1 MGQFSWMFADKNN
14 KQALNEGCPA
24 YVALP
29 DGGYIY
35 EPCYDGYGN
44 FGGKD
49 IYNLVADWNREYLSK
64 HPEHDVKSHDMYGR
78 EIAFPVCRHSWYW
91 KYADLK
97 LTPEEVVKQAD
108 LCDYRGIGID
118 IACYDKQNAALPFP
132 IKICREK
139 PRPGDYEKLPPS
151 EADPNQGWG
160 KPDDDDEYGESEDG
174 QVKLWNIGDV
184 MKYVDLSMEAFTDD
198 LVPVI
203 LGKEGDFSITYDADE
218 NGLNFSWE
226 WNDLKREKRIEIE
239 RGESAEQFK
248 NKVDA
253 YLFAMLIMLANL

>member
-1 MGQFSWMFADKNN
+1 
-14 KQALNEGCPA
+14 
-24 YVALP
+24 
-29 DGGYIY
+29 
-35 EPCYDGYGN
+35 
-44 FGGKD
+44 
-49 IYNLVADWNREYLSK
+49 
-64 HPEHDVKSHDMYGR
+64 
-78 EIAFPVCRHSWYW
+78 
-91 KYADLK
+91 
-97 LTPEEVVKQAD
+97 
-108 LCDYRGIGID
+108 
-118 IACYDKQNAALPFP
+118 
-132 IKICREK
+132 
-139 PRPGDYEKLPPS
+139 
-151 EADPNQGWG
+151 
-160 KPDDDDEYGESEDG
+160 
-174 QVKLWNIGDV
+174 

>member
-49 IYNLVADWNREYLSK
+49 IYDLVADWNREYLAK
-64 HPEHDVKSHDMYGR
+64 HPEHDVGSHDMYGR

-108 LCDYRGIGID
+108 LYEYRGIGID

-132 IKICREK
+132 IKICRDK
-139 PRPGDYEKLPPS
+139 PEPGDYEKLPPS
-151 EADPNQGWG
+151 ESDPNQGWG
-160 KPDDDDEYGESEDG
+160 TPDNDMDTDERIKMIKAMEFIVRHVNNECQSSGWFAVGVADGDIAYGDLMPKPEDAVNLYAYLEDDDFGDLMGEFLYIMGRAYQSGGLYCDK
-174 QVKLWNIGDV
+174 V
-184 MKYVDLSMEAFTDD
+184 LS
-198 LVPVI
+198 
-203 LGKEGDFSITYDADE
+203 KS
-218 NGLNFSWE
+218 
-226 WNDLKREKRIEIE
+226 K
-239 RGESAEQFK
+239 
-248 NKVDA
+248 
-253 YLFAMLIMLANL
+253 